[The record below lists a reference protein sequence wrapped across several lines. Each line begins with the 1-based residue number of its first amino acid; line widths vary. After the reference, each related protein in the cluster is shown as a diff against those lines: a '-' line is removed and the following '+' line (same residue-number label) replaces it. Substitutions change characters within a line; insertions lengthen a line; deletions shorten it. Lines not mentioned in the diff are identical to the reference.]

1 MLLGKVT
8 GNLWSTRKDE
18 KLNGWKF
25 LMVNILNQE
34 EKSQGFLIAADN
46 AGAGVGDKVLI
57 SQGNAARIS
66 AKNLEVPIDAMI
78 VGVVDSTEEDGGGS
92 A

>member
-8 GNLWSTRKDE
+8 GSLWSTRKDE

-25 LMVNILNQE
+25 MMVDILNQE
-34 EKSQGFLIAADN
+34 DENQGFLIAADN

-57 SQGNAARIS
+57 SQGNTARIS
-66 AKNLEVPIDAMI
+66 AEDPNVPIDAMI
-78 VGVVDSTEEDGGGS
+78 VGVIDSTEEE
-92 A
+92 

>member
-25 LMVNILNQE
+25 MMVDILNQE
-34 EKSQGFLIAADN
+34 DEKQGFLIAADN

-57 SQGNAARIS
+57 SQGNAVRIS
-66 AKNLEVPIDAMI
+66 AEDSNVPIDAMI
-78 VGVVDSTEEDGGGS
+78 VGVIDSTEEE
-92 A
+92 